1 MFRAGF
7 GIMTSPFISLKAHP
21 MATTEDGGGKP
32 RDETLAV
39 HAGEAIDPATRS
51 SSPNLVMSSTFAP
64 SALTGFSAR
73 DEKDYDG
80 FVYARVGSP
89 TVRQLEDKLAALEGG
104 EAALCFASGIAA
116 SHALIAARL
125 SSGDH
130 VVLPESNYVGTAEL
144 ARDSLPRFGIQ
155 ASFADITSADAIAS
169 AVRPNTRMLW
179 LETPCNPTM
188 QLADI
193 HQLAEVAHAKG
204 VRDVVV
210 DSTFASPMATRPLE
224 LGADFVVHSLTKY
237 IGGHGDAMG
246 GAVIG
251 RKHELDALNLEAS
264 VHYGGIL
271 SPFNAWLILR
281 GAATLPIRM
290 KAHQEQALAVAKWLE
305 AHPGVTRVF
314 YPGLASHP
322 QHELACRQ
330 MKNFSGMM
338 TFQTHG
344 SGPEI
349 ARRMVSELKYIHYA
363 VSLGHHRS
371 LICWIGTED
380 IEKSTFRHDAD
391 ASRRFRALMGDGV
404 FRLSV
409 GIEHADDLC
418 ADLAR
423 CL

>member
-1 MFRAGF
+1 MK
-7 GIMTSPFISLKAHP
+7 P
-21 MATTEDGGGKP
+21 EDKTNQP
-32 RDETLAV
+32 THIETVAV
-39 HAGEAIDPATRS
+39 HAGEFVDPTTRS

-64 SALTGFSAR
+64 RELTGFSAR
-73 DEKDYDG
+73 DEESYAG
-80 FVYARVGSP
+80 YVYARSGSP
-89 TVRQLEDKLAALEGG
+89 TVRQLEEKLAALEGA
-104 EAALCFASGIAA
+104 EDARCFAA
-116 SHALIAARL
+116 SHALIMGRL

-130 VVLPESNYVGTAEL
+130 AIFPESNYVGTAEF
-144 ARDSLPRFGIQ
+144 ARDSLPRFRIET
-155 ASFADITSADAIAS
+155 SFVDTTSAEAVSAAIT
-169 AVRPNTRMLW
+169 PNTKMLW
-179 LETPCNPTM
+179 LETPSNPTM

-193 HQLAEVAHAKG
+193 AQLSKLAHEKG

-210 DSTFASPMATRPLE
+210 DSTFATPIATRPID

-251 RKHELDALNLEAS
+251 RKDELDALNLEAA
-264 VHYGGIL
+264 VHFGGVI

-290 KAHQEQALAVAKWLE
+290 RAHEEQALAVATWLE
-305 AHPGVTRVF
+305 AHPAVERVY

-322 QHELACRQ
+322 QHKLARRQ

-338 TFQTHG
+338 TFQTKENG
-344 SGPEI
+344 ANI
-349 ARRMVSELKYIHYA
+349 ARRMVERLKHVHFA

-371 LICWIGTED
+371 LIYWIGTDD
-380 IEKSTFRHDAD
+380 IEKSTYRHGAE
-391 ASRRFRALMGDGV
+391 AANRFKGILGNGV

-409 GIEHADDLC
+409 GIEHAEDIC

>member
-1 MFRAGF
+1 MHASDQG
-7 GIMTSPFISLKAHP
+7 S
-21 MATTEDGGGKP
+21 GKLH
-32 RDETLAV
+32 DETLAV
-39 HAGEAIDPATRS
+39 HAGEFVDPATRA

-80 FVYARVGSP
+80 FVYARAGSP
-89 TVRQLEDKLAALEGG
+89 TVRQLEEKLAALEGA
-104 EAALCFASGIAA
+104 ESALCFASGIAA
-116 SHALIAARL
+116 SHALIAGRL

-130 VVLPESNYVGTAEL
+130 IILPESNYVGTAEL
-144 ARDSLPRFGIQ
+144 ARDTLPRFGIR
-155 ASFADITSADAIAS
+155 ASFVDMTSPEAIA
-169 AVRPNTRMLW
+169 AAITPQTRMVW

-193 HQLAEVAHAKG
+193 GQLSDLAHGRG

-251 RKHELDALNLEAS
+251 RKAEIDALNLEAS
-264 VHYGGIL
+264 VHYGGVL

-290 KAHQEQALAVAKWLE
+290 KAHQEQALAVAHWLE
-305 AHPGVTRVF
+305 KHPAVTRVL
-314 YPGLASHP
+314 YPGLPSHP
-322 QHELACRQ
+322 QHALAQRQ
-330 MKNFSGMM
+330 MRNFSGMM
-338 TFQTHG
+338 TFQTREDG
-344 SGPEI
+344 I
-349 ARRMVSELKYIHYA
+349 MVAKRMVEKLRYIHYA

-380 IEKSTFRHDAD
+380 IEKSTFRHEPGA
-391 ASRRFRALMGDGV
+391 ARRFRACMGDGV

-418 ADLAR
+418 ADLAQ